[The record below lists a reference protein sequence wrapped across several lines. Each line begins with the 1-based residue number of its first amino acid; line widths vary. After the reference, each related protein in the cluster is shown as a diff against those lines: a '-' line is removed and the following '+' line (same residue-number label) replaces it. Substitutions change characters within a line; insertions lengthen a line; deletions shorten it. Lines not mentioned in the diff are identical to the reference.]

1 MSPLELVDD
10 RFEQL
15 ARELRAARPVPSERL
30 RKRVAVL
37 ARVEPERG
45 REPESRAHILWG
57 RSTKRIAL
65 ALAVVAIAVP
75 LVGAGVQGLHD
86 SLSSK
91 PPSQVAG
98 RNPSP
103 GPESVQHGSQ
113 SAQVPRN
120 GFTRDRPAIA
130 PNPGRLQQYDA
141 ALRLRVGNVDAL
153 SKATKRAM
161 RVTRGLG
168 GYVASVGYSTRSGRR
183 GGATLVVRV
192 PVPNVQTAIERF
204 SALGTILGQRVSI
217 LDVQR
222 RAVRQSR
229 QIRSLARDLAR
240 IERLLPTAT
249 DAERV
254 GLLQEARADDS
265 AAACRRRGR
274 PSPEHARR
282 RKCRPGAGA
291 PDPALRARGGR
302 SPPRDRWDRDRA
314 RPRAA
319 SPFRPAAP
327 GSRLASDVSRGT
339 APARAPRRRRGRARP
354 PPERPRAGP
363 RRASR
368 PRLRRTE
375 ARALASRSR

>member
-254 GLLQEARADDS
+254 GLLQEARADRLALKS
-265 AAACRRRGR
+265 LRRQHRVLLRRARLAKVTLSLTTPQQHAAAADGRLRNTLDDASAVLVRELQILLYALVVVGPLLAIGGIAIALARAQRRR
-274 PSPEHARR
+274 SDRR
-282 RKCRPGAGA
+282 
-291 PDPALRARGGR
+291 LL
-302 SPPRDRWDRDRA
+302 DRA
-314 RPRAA
+314 
-319 SPFRPAAP
+319 
-327 GSRLASDVSRGT
+327 
-339 APARAPRRRRGRARP
+339 
-354 PPERPRAGP
+354 
-363 RRASR
+363 
-368 PRLRRTE
+368 
-375 ARALASRSR
+375 